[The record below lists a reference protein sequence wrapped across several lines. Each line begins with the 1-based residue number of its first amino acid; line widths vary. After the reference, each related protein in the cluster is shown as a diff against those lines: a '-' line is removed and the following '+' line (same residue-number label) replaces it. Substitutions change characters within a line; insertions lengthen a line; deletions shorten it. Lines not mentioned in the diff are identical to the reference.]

1 MFLKYDGFNK
11 NYRNNILQHFI
22 PFYTILQFLKVI
34 ILYSCIGLYLKNY
47 TNLYPTNE
55 FDSK

>member
-34 ILYSCIGLYLKNY
+34 HTVHVLDIFKKLYKSI
-47 TNLYPTNE
+47 P
-55 FDSK
+55 DQ